1 MRTVRLSTAAACAVA
16 MVIGHAAA
24 TEPTAPSPC
33 RAGLPGALAAPAGNE
48 LAFEL
53 RAIGVQVYACNAT
66 RGAPAWTFQAPE
78 ATLTGPDGQ
87 AAGKHFAGPTWEGT
101 DGSRVV
107 GAKVAAATPDP
118 AAIPWLLLGAASHA
132 GGGRMAEV
140 TFVQRVATSGGNAP
154 AGGCDASHVGEAARV
169 PYRAAYCFY
178 RARGSSP

>member
-1 MRTVRLSTAAACAVA
+1 MSVAAACAVA
-16 MVIGHAAA
+16 LATSHAAA
-24 TEPTAPSPC
+24 APSPC
-33 RAGLPGALAAPAGNE
+33 RAGLPAALAAPAGNE

-53 RAIGVQVYACNAT
+53 QAIGVQVYACT
-66 RGAPAWTFQAPE
+66 GTIGAPAWTFQAPE

-154 AGGCDASHVGEAARV
+154 AAGCDASHVGEVARV

-178 RARGSSP
+178 RASGATR